1 LRIFLSIVLVLSFLF
16 CKGQD
21 SLSALQAG
29 KLRGILNSN
38 GLQFDSL
45 GNAGLLSNKLLS
57 LCQRSGVWM
66 SANDGAGQLRV
77 SAHDVIGNNHEF
89 WPGPLSIGAN
99 QAAETKDWNKVYK
112 ITKAEVE
119 SHKSNFN
126 KQNYYLPDNMRNWPA
141 NANPPF
147 AKILAP
153 FVDYQTND
161 QVYRPAQGDYP
172 YFKGDQLLYSI
183 ANDVY
188 GPHDLSGALPL
199 GIELHTLMYK
209 FNSKDSVL
217 KDAIL
222 IKYYVFNRSNN
233 NYNNFRFSQIINFKI
248 GSINN
253 EFLGT
258 DIKNNV
264 FFAYN
269 DTSEATFSNKLVSLG
284 CMTINRPISST
295 IYFNNDNDAI
305 NGLPSVSLHF
315 QNYQQA
321 KWKNNSNMSYGS
333 NGVDGNGVAK
343 FVYPF
348 KTDNNNSNLLWSEE
362 SVGNTS
368 GKRQGVLNFEPIVL
382 PSNTAAAFECVFF
395 SVESNKFDIQ
405 QMDSTCK
412 KLNNALKIQNVLDI
426 TKNVQNINNKFSF
439 YPNILNSGEK
449 MTFSGNIKMTQF
461 YILYDLMGRRVLEFN
476 LDETKNSINLPHYLK
491 PGMYLIKS
499 RDLNNNFSF
508 KIIVE

>member
-1 LRIFLSIVLVLSFLF
+1 MRRFLTIFFAFSFFF

-29 KLRGILNSN
+29 KLRGFINSN
-38 GLQFDSL
+38 GLLFDSL
-45 GNAGLLSNKLLS
+45 GNAGLHSNKLLS
-57 LCQRSGVWM
+57 LCERSGVWM

-99 QAAETKDWNKVYK
+99 EAADTKGWNKLFQ

-153 FVDYQTND
+153 FVDYQTNN
-161 QVYRPAQGDYP
+161 QIYQPMQGDYP

-188 GPHDLSGALPL
+188 ETHDLSGTLPL

-209 FNSKDSVL
+209 FNSKDSFL

-233 NYNNFRFSQIINFKI
+233 NYNNFRFSQVINFKI
-248 GSINN
+248 GSNNN

-258 DIKNNV
+258 DVKNNIL
-264 FFAYN
+264 FAYN
-269 DTSEATFSNKLVSLG
+269 DTSEAAFSNKLVSIG
-284 CMTINRPISST
+284 CMSINRPISST
-295 IYFNNDNDAI
+295 IYFNNNNDAI

-321 KWKNNSNMSYGS
+321 KWKNNSSMSYGS
-333 NGVDGNGVAK
+333 NGVDGNGIAK

-348 KTDNNNSNLLWSEE
+348 NTDNSNSNLYWSEE

-368 GKRQGVLNFEPIVL
+368 GKRYGVLNFDPISL
-382 PSNTAAAFECVFF
+382 LSNTAAAFECVFF
-395 SVESNKFDIQ
+395 SVESNKFNIKQ
-405 QMDSTCK
+405 IDSTCQK
-412 KLNNALKIQNVLDI
+412 INYELKVQNVLTVSAN
-426 TKNVQNINNKFSF
+426 TKRPNKSASF
-439 YPNILNSGEK
+439 YPNILNPGEK
-449 MTFSGNIKMTQF
+449 ITFSGNIIMPQF
-461 YILYDLMGRRVLEFN
+461 FILYDLTGRKVMEFD

-491 PGMYLIKS
+491 TGMYLIKS